1 MDKKYEQGFLDR
13 FTRTDEM
20 MAEMLPLLRR
30 IDAGEIVAQVPIEPV
45 GEDTLQKLLDLAER
59 RWDADNEII
68 FFSYP
73 NDGTRASTAAGK
85 LVLNYRA
92 GTIKIPDGT
101 VSRMSTSLQDQKKD
115 FLRSV
120 AINSNRDIIIQLDD
134 KDMSPVRADTWHVMT
149 FQQFQEL
156 TITTTQTTDI
166 FVFACT
172 NPKHAYEMAGET
184 TISIGREERN
194 QVKSLIGTHFTGALA
209 QYAAEEENLTGLD
222 DSEITITSITAY
234 SEQNLDMRVWLFET
248 DGFQETT
255 AADFDDDEFIE
266 SVHLDAPTDGHRYKN
281 ANGYYV
287 SATDLNID
295 YEDLDATSEIHAAL
309 EIVGATA
316 KLASGSGG
324 NVWLKFSYIPR
335 T

>member
-1 MDKKYEQGFLDR
+1 MAEEEGFLDR
-13 FTRTDEM
+13 YTRIDELLAETIPLLQRLNAGDITVQM
-20 MAEMLPLLRR
+20 PPGEHGEEMLGQIL
-30 IDAGEIVAQVPIEPV
+30 EIEKQRMLN
-45 GEDTLQKLLDLAER
+45 DF
-59 RWDADNEII
+59 EILY
-68 FFSYP
+68 FSYP
-73 NDGTRASTAAGK
+73 ADGTRQSVAAGTT
-85 LVLNYRA
+85 VLDYWA
-92 GTIKIPDGT
+92 GTIKAPDGAVT
-101 VSRMSTSLQDQKKD
+101 KMTTNLAKRNKEH
-115 FLRSV
+115 LRSLAV
-120 AINSNRDIIIQLDD
+120 NADRAIIIQMDEKD
-134 KDMSPVRADTWHVMT
+134 KAPVRADTWFVMT
-149 FQQFQEL
+149 FQQFQKVK
-156 TITTTQTTDI
+156 ITCTATTNLFI
-166 FVFACT
+166 FACT
-172 NPKHAYEMAGET
+172 NPKHALEMQGEST
-184 TISIGREERN
+184 VSVGREERN

-255 AADFDDDEFIE
+255 AADMDDDEFIE

-287 SATDLNID
+287 AASDLNID
-295 YEDLDATSEIHAAL
+295 YEDLDASNELHVAL